1 MTKNNIL
8 IASFSIIFASI
19 FFVINDAIIN
29 YLSSINITFYHFIF
43 YGTPAYLSVPL
54 FLLIKGNLKKNLK
67 CENYWIPTIRGIIFA
82 PMPFITFISL
92 KNITLPEFTTL
103 NMAAPL
109 FGAIY
114 AIIFL
119 NEKLNKYIYISLA
132 IGFLGVLFVIQPGF
146 ESFNIYFLLVLFGVT
161 LITTTTTIV
170 NKYNNVTTTLGYF
183 MYGGFFIHM
192 ISLILFAWDPIKVN
206 FYEFVLITIASI
218 FINIAIFLMTLAFKT
233 AQKHYS
239 SVFCLVYL
247 QIVWSIL
254 IGFIVFN
261 EYLNFYAV
269 IGALF
274 IILSGLFSIPAQ
286 YKQINEKIS

>member
-1 MTKNNIL
+1 
-8 IASFSIIFASI
+8 
-19 FFVINDAIIN
+19 
-29 YLSSINITFYHFIF
+29 
-43 YGTPAYLSVPL
+43 
-54 FLLIKGNLKKNLK
+54 
-67 CENYWIPTIRGIIFA
+67 
-82 PMPFITFISL
+82 MPFITFISL

-206 FYEFVLITIASI
+206 FYEFFLITIASI
-218 FINIAIFLMTLAFKT
+218 FINIAIFLMTFAFKT
-233 AQKHYS
+233 AQNHYS

-254 IGFIVFN
+254 VGFIVFN
-261 EYLNFYAV
+261 EYLNFYAI

-274 IILSGLFSIPAQ
+274 YYFKWFIFNTCSI
-286 YKQINEKIS
+286 

>member
-43 YGTPAYLSVPL
+43 YGAPAYLSVPL
-54 FLLIKGNLKKNLK
+54 FLLIKGNLKRNLI

-82 PMPFITFISL
+82 PMPFITFVSL

-218 FINIAIFLMTLAFKT
+218 FINIAIFLMTFAFKT

-247 QIVWSIL
+247 QMVWSIL

-286 YKQINEKIS
+286 YKQIFDT

>member
-29 YLSSINITFYHFIF
+29 YLSSNNITFYHFVF
-43 YGTPAYLSVPL
+43 YGAPAYLSVPL
-54 FLLIKGNLKKNLK
+54 FLLIKGNLIRNLK

-82 PMPFITFISL
+82 PMPFITFVSL

-146 ESFNIYFLLVLFGVT
+146 DTFNIYFLVTLFGVI

-170 NKYNNVTTTLGYF
+170 NKYNEVTTTLGYF
-183 MYGGFFIHM
+183 MYGGFIIHI
-192 ISLILFAWDPIKVN
+192 ISLIFFIWDPIKVN
-206 FYEFVLITIASI
+206 FYEFILITIASI
-218 FINIAIFLMTLAFKT
+218 FINMALFLATLAFKT

-247 QIVWSIL
+247 QIVWSVL
-254 IGFIVFN
+254 IGLFIFN
-261 EYLNFYAV
+261 EYLNLFAI
-269 IGALF
+269 IGALL
-274 IILSGLFSIPAQ
+274 IVMSGIFSIPAQ
-286 YKQINEKIS
+286 FKQIDE

>member
-1 MTKNNIL
+1 MTQNNIL

-43 YGTPAYLSVPL
+43 YGAPAYLSVPL
-54 FLLIKGNLKKNLK
+54 FLLIKGNLKRNLI

-119 NEKLNKYIYISLA
+119 NEKLNRYIYISLA

-286 YKQINEKIS
+286 YKQIDE

>member
-8 IASFSIIFASI
+8 VASFSVIFASI

-29 YLSSINITFYHFIF
+29 YLSTTNITFYHFIF

-54 FLLIKGNLKKNLK
+54 FLLFKGNLKRHLK
-67 CENYWIPTIRGIIFA
+67 CENYWIPIIRGIIFA
-82 PMPFITFISL
+82 PMPFIAFISL

-146 ESFNIYFLLVLFGVT
+146 ESFNIYFLLVLFGVI
-161 LITTTTTIV
+161 LITTTATIV
-170 NKYNNVTTTLGYF
+170 NKYNKVTTTLGYF
-183 MYGGFFIHM
+183 MYGGFIIHI
-192 ISLILFAWDPIKVN
+192 ISLMLFISDPIKVN
-206 FYEFVLITIASI
+206 LYEFILISIASI

-254 IGFIVFN
+254 VGFIVFN

-269 IGALF
+269 IGAFL

-286 YKQINEKIS
+286 YKQINE

>member
-8 IASFSIIFASI
+8 IASFSIIFSSI

-43 YGTPAYLSVPL
+43 YGAPAYLSVPL
-54 FLLIKGNLKKNLK
+54 FLLIKGNLKRNLI

-146 ESFNIYFLLVLFGVT
+146 ESFNIYFLVVLFGVT

>member
-43 YGTPAYLSVPL
+43 YGAPAYLSVPL
-54 FLLIKGNLKKNLK
+54 FLLIKGNLKRNLI

-82 PMPFITFISL
+82 PMPFITFVSL

>member
-8 IASFSIIFASI
+8 IASFSVIFASI

-43 YGTPAYLSVPL
+43 YGAPPYLSVPL
-54 FLLIKGNLKKNLK
+54 FLLIKGNLKRNLICK
-67 CENYWIPTIRGIIFA
+67 NYWIPTIRGIIFA

-192 ISLILFAWDPIKVN
+192 ISLILFAWNPIKVN
-206 FYEFVLITIASI
+206 FYEFFLITIASI
-218 FINIAIFLMTLAFKT
+218 FINIALFLTTFAFKT

-286 YKQINEKIS
+286 YKQIIDT

>member
-8 IASFSIIFASI
+8 IASFSIIFSSI

-29 YLSSINITFYHFIF
+29 YLSSINIAFYHFIF
-43 YGTPAYLSVPL
+43 YGAPAYLSVPL
-54 FLLIKGNLKKNLK
+54 FLLIKGNLKRNLI

-161 LITTTTTIV
+161 LITTSTTIV

-218 FINIAIFLMTLAFKT
+218 FINMAIFLMTLAFKT

-286 YKQINEKIS
+286 YKQINE